1 MGSVQQTV
9 GDLSRPL
16 ELRILLLGPL
26 RLVLQAQE
34 YRLPCPPDGSQ
45 EALWKLL
52 IERFPALQ
60 ASRSAIRIAR
70 NYQFLLPEEKLQ
82 PGDEVALIPPVSGG

>member
-26 RLVLQAQE
+26 RLALRAQE